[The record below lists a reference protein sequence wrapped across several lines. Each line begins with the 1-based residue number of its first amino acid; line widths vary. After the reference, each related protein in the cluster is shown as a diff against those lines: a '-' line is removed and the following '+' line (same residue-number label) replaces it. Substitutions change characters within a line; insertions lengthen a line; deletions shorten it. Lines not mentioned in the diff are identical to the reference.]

1 MKAGMPFRLRSRQA
15 GLSPFVAL
23 SNAALTAIGVFI
35 AAHAGMF
42 ADIAG
47 YSAGVGVVAVAAV
60 LGGGGTT
67 LSFVTGSSDVQ
78 AAVRHVR
85 ARVVT
90 PLLVTTAALASLVYA
105 MATGLTWHSVLLGGI
120 TVACTN
126 LVEIESAELQ
136 RDERILRWAAIL
148 LTSRVIA
155 ISAIWAGMQFSAAMA
170 LSAALTLIGAY
181 LSVKKERAPLAT
193 RARGVRESLCV
204 AFRIQLAAITALDVL
219 ITRAPFI
226 LAPIIFSPAIAGAFA
241 VLLNAQQSV
250 AGLVT
255 SGLYTS
261 MAIRAKNRALADVQR
276 RMKSMEKKLIAI
288 SFVLAGCGIAAT
300 LFIVQLANVE
310 QFFWAPI
317 SWILLAVA
325 IPVIAIN
332 RTRQYTLL
340 SFSHEVEARNVLLAI
355 TIAALAVYLVLV
367 FLKLPT
373 VLASVSALSELS
385 AMVYFRLQSGPLHSR
400 LEISE

>member
-1 MKAGMPFRLRSRQA
+1 
-15 GLSPFVAL
+15 
-23 SNAALTAIGVFI
+23 
-35 AAHAGMF
+35 
-42 ADIAG
+42 
-47 YSAGVGVVAVAAV
+47 
-60 LGGGGTT
+60 
-67 LSFVTGSSDVQ
+67 
-78 AAVRHVR
+78 
-85 ARVVT
+85 
-90 PLLVTTAALASLVYA
+90 
-105 MATGLTWHSVLLGGI
+105 
-120 TVACTN
+120 
-126 LVEIESAELQ
+126 
-136 RDERILRWAAIL
+136 
-148 LTSRVIA
+148 
-155 ISAIWAGMQFSAAMA
+155 
-170 LSAALTLIGAY
+170 
-181 LSVKKERAPLAT
+181 
-193 RARGVRESLCV
+193 
-204 AFRIQLAAITALDVL
+204 
-219 ITRAPFI
+219 
-226 LAPIIFSPAIAGAFA
+226 
-241 VLLNAQQSV
+241 
-250 AGLVT
+250 
-255 SGLYTS
+255 